1 MDADARRYID
11 RRIRLLTKRLD
22 KHGDAIQ
29 QIADYLTLHP
39 VQRHIAQALTD
50 VPNGASTIAV
60 TIDPPMTSTYGVSIT
75 PIAGQALVGKLLA
88 SVAPLS
94 KTATGFT
101 VALSNTTGAIIT
113 SAGLDI
119 TITPD

>member
-1 MDADARRYID
+1 MDADTRHYID
-11 RRIRLLTKRLD
+11 SRIRRLVVRLD
-22 KHGDAIQ
+22 KQADAIQ
-29 QIADYLTLHP
+29 QIADYLGLHP
-39 VQRHIAQALTD
+39 ASRHIAQALTD
-50 VPNGASTIAV
+50 VPVGTSTIPV

-75 PIAGQALVGKLLA
+75 PIGGLALVGKLLA
-88 SVAPLS
+88 SLAPLS

-113 SAGLDI
+113 AAGLDI

>member
-1 MDADARRYID
+1 MDADARRYVD

-22 KHGDAIQ
+22 KQADAIQ
-29 QIADYLTLHP
+29 QIADYLTAHP
-39 VQRHIAQALTD
+39 ASRHIAQALTD
-50 VPNGASTIAV
+50 VPVGASTIAV

-75 PIAGQALVGKLLA
+75 PITGVAVAGKL
-88 SVAPLS
+88 VATIQPLS
-94 KTATGFT
+94 KTASGFT
-101 VALSNTTGAIIT
+101 AVLTNTTGAIIT

>member
-1 MDADARRYID
+1 MDADARRYVD
-11 RRIRLLTKRLD
+11 RRIRLLTKRID
-22 KHGDAIQ
+22 N
-29 QIADYLTLHP
+29 IATNLGLLVDFVAAHTE
-39 VQRHIAQALTD
+39 RHIAQALTD
-50 VPNGASTIAV
+50 VPVGASTVAV

-88 SVAPLS
+88 SLVPLS

-101 VALSNTTGAIIT
+101 VALSNTTAGVIAA
-113 SAGLDI
+113 AGLDI